1 MSSAV
6 GCLREV
12 VVYTR
17 GQSTGGS
24 YDGWLFCIWGNTS
37 GSSIFTTSVETIFS
51 FRSWE
56 IRPIVYKAVAY
67 GTLKTFE
74 NYKQA
79 SSMRRG
85 RLREV
90 VIKGGPTVVIHDFS
104 RMFLHFVCVC
114 VFVCI
119 FKLFTVTFLWL
130 ISVIEVP
137 SVMRASLVTFSI
149 LN

>member
-56 IRPIVYKAVAY
+56 IKPIVYKAVAY

-90 VIKGGPTVVIHDFS
+90 PFKVIFIGNFWYFEKWSLMRGGHKGRSDCSYSWLFS
-104 RMFLHFVCVC
+104 DVSTFFVCVYLF
-114 VFVCI
+114 VF
-119 FKLFTVTFLWL
+119 L
-130 ISVIEVP
+130 S
-137 SVMRASLVTFSI
+137 SLQLLSFD
-149 LN
+149 